1 MYSSQTKYV
10 CPTYFTCTDTLS
22 SMSPLVRLVGCRG
35 VHSSCDTSP
44 SLPHPWPLA
53 DCWQGS
59 RFRSPEPGFP
69 FAFHLPSVYQRSDP
83 SFSLRDLAVQDRFSA
98 GRHFFGSPWAWRQ
111 NPTHLDGAAFDLPP
125 PEGLPVELGHPP
137 ALPCPRPPPPPLPP
151 PPPPPPPLPP
161 PPPPPPPPPLPPP
174 PPFPPP
180 PPPFLAWIPW

>member
-1 MYSSQTKYV
+1 MSHLLYLHRYSIEYRLYV
-10 CPTYFTCTDTLS
+10 PSCAVTCR
-22 SMSPLVRLVGCRG
+22 MSVFKSLATPLPPA
-35 VHSSCDTSP
+35 T
-44 SLPHPWPLA
+44 WPLA

-83 SFSLRDLAVQDRFSA
+83 SFSLRDLAVDRFSA

-111 NPTHLDGAAFDLPP
+111 NPNHLDGAAFDLPP

-161 PPPPPPPPPLPPP
+161 PPPPPPPLPPP

-180 PPPFLAWIPW
+180 PPPFLAWIPK